1 MRKSK
6 FSPTQIAKILK
17 EFDNGKSVAEITRDH
32 GVSSAAFYKWRSKYA
47 GMSGKELK
55 RIKELEEENRKLK
68 QMYAT
73 LALDHQMAKEIIEK
87 KPLRP
92 CRKRSIGKDL
102 AHYGISRA
110 CRVLNISKSVY
121 YYSPLPKDDGEIE
134 QALREK
140 AREHPEE
147 GFWMAYHRLRA
158 EGRPWNHKRV
168 YRVYRTLG
176 LPLRRKAKKRLPA
189 RVKEPLEVPAEADHT
204 WSMDFVT
211 DVLENRRR
219 FRALNIMDDYN
230 REALH
235 IEVDF
240 SLTSNRVVWV
250 LNHLINRRGKPKRI
264 RMDNGPEFIAKLTSQ
279 WSEMHDIEF
288 KYIQPGKPTQN
299 AFVERF
305 NGSFRRGTLNR
316 FIFEDIDQVREQAR
330 IWMEDYNNYRPHKAL
345 GYVSPKQYLELNSL
359 CGTAQGIKNDK
370 FDEVLEE

>member
-1 MRKSK
+1 M
-6 FSPTQIAKILK
+6 
-17 EFDNGKSVAEITRDH
+17 
-32 GVSSAAFYKWRSKYA
+32 
-47 GMSGKELK
+47 
-55 RIKELEEENRKLK
+55 
-68 QMYAT
+68 
-73 LALDHQMAKEIIEK
+73 
-87 KPLRP
+87 
-92 CRKRSIGKDL
+92 
-102 AHYGISRA
+102 
-110 CRVLNISKSVY
+110 
-121 YYSPLPKDDGEIE
+121 PKDDGEIE

-279 WSEMHDIEF
+279 WSEMQGIEF